1 MQQKHSVSKEQRRA
15 MNIVWTAAG
24 DYSFTPAFLSFFQD
38 GTPDFYM
45 NSIIGYVRKWYE
57 PEIINRLFDLAGR
70 SFFHETLDGLL
81 WVALENCAYEKEV
94 KQRPVL
100 EELRL
105 EHARLFF

>member
-1 MQQKHSVSKEQRRA
+1 

-70 SFFHETLDGLL
+70 SFSMKHWMAFCGLR
-81 WVALENCAYEKEV
+81 WKTALTKR
-94 KQRPVL
+94 K
-100 EELRL
+100 
-105 EHARLFF
+105 